1 MQKSLSIEY
10 PWLAILTLAAVR
22 SSIRVDGASPH
33 DPLTGLPVYPGIT
46 DPSSLP
52 QADFCG
58 KQMQGDFYI
67 VVKDRVDVVTNWYGR
82 HLPGFRQYHARTDGR
97 SQDTFFSSDG
107 TREVTVTGSKAGT
120 AVYSISYG
128 RFQPGLSAR
137 EMASFNQPKETCPM
151 KPAVPGS
158 TPLSYH

>member
-1 MQKSLSIEY
+1 MQKSLSIQY
-10 PWLAILTLAAVR
+10 PWLAILTLAAVM
-22 SSIRVDGASPH
+22 SSIRVDAASPN

-58 KQMQGDFYI
+58 KKMQGDFYI
-67 VVKDRVDVVTNWYGR
+67 VVEDRVDVVTNWYGR
-82 HLPGFRQYHARTDGR
+82 HLPGFRKYHARIDGR

-107 TREVTVTGSKAGT
+107 TEEVTVTGSKAGT

-128 RFQPGLSAR
+128 RFQPGLSAH
-137 EMASFNQPKETCPM
+137 EMASFNQPKKACPM

-158 TPLSYH
+158 TSLSYQ